1 MPVHSVAA
9 GDCISSIAEEYG
21 LFWETIWEHPQN
33 SALKSLR
40 QDPNV
45 LAPGD
50 ELFVPEKRIHTV
62 SKSTDQTHKF
72 VRKGTPAKV
81 RLQLLDFERK
91 PRTGLR
97 YSADVDGVTSEGT
110 TDADGMVDIYVKQG
124 ARVAKLTVFAP
135 RGTEQFELQ
144 LGHVDPIDLETGV
157 KQRLENLG
165 FRCDGEEMFVEA
177 VRAFQKENGM
187 SATGQEDEATRSKL
201 KQVHGS

>member
-1 MPVHSVAA
+1 MHTIAA
-9 GDCISSIAEEYG
+9 GDCLSSIAEEYG
-21 LFWETIWEHPQN
+21 LFWETIWEHPEN
-33 SALKSLR
+33 AALKNLR

-50 ELFVPEKRIHTV
+50 ELFVPEKRIQTF
-62 SKSTDQTHKF
+62 SKGTDQTHQF

-110 TDADGMVDIYVKQG
+110 TDSDGMVEIYVKQG

-135 RGTEQFELQ
+135 RGVEQFELD
-144 LGHVDPIDLETGV
+144 LGHVDPIEMESGV
-157 KQRLENLG
+157 KQRLQNLG
-165 FRCDGEEMFVEA
+165 FRCDGEQLFTEA
-177 VRAFQKENGM
+177 VRAFQRENGIEG
-187 SATGQEDEATRSKL
+187 TGVVDEATRSKL
-201 KQVHGS
+201 KQVHGC